1 MKNSQNNVAQP
12 GKTWLG
18 IVLVLLTTIFVSTGQ
33 LLWKLGTRQISLD
46 LVSLIT
52 NLPLIGG
59 FVLFGLGALT
69 LILALKQGELS
80 IIYPFVSLSFIW
92 VTLLSIIFLGENIKL
107 LQWLGLAIVV
117 LGVIFVAKGANGKTA
132 ARGASE

>member
-1 MKNSQNNVAQP
+1 MKTKKE
-12 GKTWLG
+12 KTWLG
-18 IVLVLLTTIFVSTGQ
+18 ILLVFLTTIFISIGQ
-33 LLWKLGTRQISLD
+33 LLWKISTKQISFSII
-46 LVSLIT
+46 SLIT

-92 VTLLSIIFLGENIKL
+92 VTLLSIIFLGEKFVP

-117 LGVIFVAKGANGKTA
+117 LGVILVARGA
-132 ARGASE
+132 ARGAVND